1 MHRRFAVEIR
11 QLILHSWVL
20 YHGLALVKLG
30 PHLALRWQRNQIFY
44 QCRPREKLVLNV
56 RQLVA
61 IVLLAGVELALYIDC
76 IFARLQKAETA
87 VEDVGVEHL
96 RDDSVD
102 EPQDFIDVILVAI
115 AVIPIDQKR
124 FVVHFENHFYLHP
137 DAKD

>member
-87 VEDVGVEHL
+87 VED
-96 RDDSVD
+96 DSVD